1 MVPEPHILHGPGH
14 HLKQRTVAIALV
26 SAGIARSCGWL
37 TLIALYFIGAGFVH
51 HLFNDV
57 WFVAILSLY
66 ANAAT
71 DFGQACA
78 SLAQLSA
85 GQAHEDVE
93 HTRAQLAINLD
104 QIEDDLDRL
113 AALPPGLEARQL
125 ARRIHRNLGG

>member
-1 MVPEPHILHGPGH
+1 MTALHGPRH
-14 HLKQRTVAIALV
+14 HLKQRTIALALV
-26 SAGIARSCGWL
+26 SAGIARSTAWL
-37 TLIALYFIGAGFVH
+37 TLILLYFLGATFVH

-85 GQAHEDVE
+85 GQAHEDSE
-93 HTRAQLAINLD
+93 HTRHVLTLD
-104 QIEDDLDRL
+104 MAELNTDLRRL
-113 AALPPGLEARQL
+113 ADLQPGVEAHQL
-125 ARRIHRNLGG
+125 ARRIGERLKGQS